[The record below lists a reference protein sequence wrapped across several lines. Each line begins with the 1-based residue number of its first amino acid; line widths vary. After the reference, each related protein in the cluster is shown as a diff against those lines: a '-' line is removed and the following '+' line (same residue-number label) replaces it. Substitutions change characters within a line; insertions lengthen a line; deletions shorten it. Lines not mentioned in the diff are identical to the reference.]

1 MSAVLIPVLLFAAQ
15 RPTAAASTVLTIFT
29 GVAEVARGNADFA
42 LASDG
47 AVLTNGDRVRTD
59 DRGHAL
65 ITFFDGSTL
74 EIEPATMIQVVTA
87 SPNADG
93 SIAIVLG
100 QAIGRTWASVHKLTR
115 TDSKFEIQTPTSTAS
130 VRGTGFLTE
139 VLANGD
145 TTVQTTDGI
154 VAVTGQGQTVLVT
167 QGLQTTVRRNEAPTT
182 PAAMPTPSTTLRFG
196 MHSPAYLV
204 VIDPLGRSCGITN
217 PGAAIV
223 RHVPGCVT
231 SAPGSEPQFVDLPD
245 AVPGTYRT
253 VIASIDPGGPF
264 TLSATGIDDR
274 GNVSF
279 DLSLPGDGRPGAVF
293 GSALEVRPGPDG
305 RLSATAL
312 AALVTLQGPPSPSD
326 SPSPIPAVFA
336 SPNVVPDIALPSLP
350 VATAT
355 PSEVA
360 TPTPAPTQRTR
371 QRPWRSATRLTRLRR
386 ADIVDRTRFD
396 AAVDARIDDT
406 TADRRADN
414 AATGD
419 DRPAIGDDSAAGDD
433 NATISD
439 DATAYGDSADPWMH
453 AIGESAE
460 EVWVKGESR
469 LLGGV
474 RELNSSSQIHNLEP
488 YH

>member
-1 MSAVLIPVLLFAAQ
+1 VLIPVLLFAAQ
-15 RPTAAASTVLTIFT
+15 RPTAAAATVLTIFT
-29 GVAEVARGNADFA
+29 GVADVARGNADFA

-47 AVLTNGDRVRTD
+47 AVLANGDRVRTD

-74 EIEPATMIQVVTA
+74 EIEPSTTIQVVTA
-87 SPNADG
+87 SGNADG

-100 QAIGRTWASVHKLTR
+100 QALGRTWASVHKLTH

-154 VAVTGQGQTVLVT
+154 VAVTGQGQSVLVT
-167 QGLQTTVRRNEAPTT
+167 QGLQTTVRRNEVPTT

-217 PGAAIV
+217 PGATIV
-223 RHVPGCVT
+223 RHIPGCVA
-231 SAPGSEPQFVDLPD
+231 SAPGSEPQLIDLPD
-245 AVPGTYRT
+245 AVPGTYRA

-293 GSALEVRPGPDG
+293 GSALDVLPGPDG
-305 RLSATAL
+305 RLSASAL

-355 PSEVA
+355 PTEAATA
-360 TPTPAPTQRTR
+360 TPTPTPRTPAPEVRTPSPAPAPAATPAPTPTAS
-371 QRPWRSATRLTRLRR
+371 PTPIASASASPAPTPTTAPASTPESTPASTTAPPTGEPTTPPPATTAPPSATT
-386 ADIVDRTRFD
+386 APP
-396 AAVDARIDDT
+396 AT
-406 TADRRADN
+406 TTPPS
-414 AATGD
+414 ATTPIPGCT
-419 DRPAIGDDSAAGDD
+419 PSVNQPKKCG
-433 NATISD
+433 
-439 DATAYGDSADPWMH
+439 
-453 AIGESAE
+453 
-460 EVWVKGESR
+460 
-469 LLGGV
+469 
-474 RELNSSSQIHNLEP
+474 
-488 YH
+488 